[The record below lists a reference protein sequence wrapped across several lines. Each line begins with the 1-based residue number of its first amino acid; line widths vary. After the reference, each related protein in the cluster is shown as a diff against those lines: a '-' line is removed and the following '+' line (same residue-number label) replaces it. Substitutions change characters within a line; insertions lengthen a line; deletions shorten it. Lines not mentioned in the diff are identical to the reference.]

1 MYKITIDPPMIEIS
15 HDFLYK
21 FVMIINSYLHFH
33 FSHLNLKKTYKNKQ
47 CLQNIMFSSII
58 F

>member
-33 FSHLNLKKTYKNKQ
+33 FSHMNLKKLTKINNVFKIL
-47 CLQNIMFSSII
+47 CFHP
-58 F
+58 